1 MRNVRRVAIKLVE
14 LIIVVFCVTAIT
26 FLLLNLLPGSPALSI
41 LGVNAT
47 PHAVAQL
54 DKTLNLNHPL
64 PVRYADWMGQILRG
78 NFGTSEVD
86 GQPVAHAILQHLP
99 VTLELLILCQLM
111 AFVVAIPA
119 GIWAGYRKNS
129 WIDRLTTGGSFA
141 LLAFPPFIV
150 ALLFVYV
157 FAVRWHAFPATGF
170 TSISAGLF
178 SNLRTMF
185 LPAFTLAL
193 GSVAIYVRVLRSEI
207 INVLEE
213 NYITAARAKGM
224 PSWWILLR
232 HAFRPSTFSLVT
244 VAGINI
250 GLLIGGS
257 FIVEQIFALP
267 GIGLLT
273 VDAIFSRDYITVQG
287 CILVVA
293 VGFVVINFIVD
304 LLYPVL
310 DPRVRDQRIGRI
322 GVRVR

>member
-1 MRNVRRVAIKLVE
+1 
-14 LIIVVFCVTAIT
+14 
-26 FLLLNLLPGSPALSI
+26 
-41 LGVNAT
+41 
-47 PHAVAQL
+47 
-54 DKTLNLNHPL
+54 
-64 PVRYADWMGQILRG
+64 
-78 NFGTSEVD
+78 
-86 GQPVAHAILQHLP
+86 
-99 VTLELLILCQLM
+99 
-111 AFVVAIPA
+111 
-119 GIWAGYRKNS
+119 
-129 WIDRLTTGGSFA
+129 
-141 LLAFPPFIV
+141 
-150 ALLFVYV
+150 
-157 FAVRWHAFPATGF
+157 
-170 TSISAGLF
+170 
-178 SNLRTMF
+178 
-185 LPAFTLAL
+185 
-193 GSVAIYVRVLRSEI
+193 
-207 INVLEE
+207 
-213 NYITAARAKGM
+213 M

>member
-1 MRNVRRVAIKLVE
+1 MRRIAIKIVE
-14 LIIVVFCVTAIT
+14 LVIVVFFVTCIT

-47 PHAVAQL
+47 PKAVAQL
-54 DKTLNLNHPL
+54 NRALDLNHPL
-64 PVRYADWMGQILRG
+64 PVQYVDWIGHIVRG
-78 NFGTSEVD
+78 NFGKSYVNQEPV
-86 GQPVAHAILQHLP
+86 GQAILQHLP
-99 VTLELLILCQLM
+99 VTLELLIVSQLM
-111 AFVVAIPA
+111 AFVVAIPL
-119 GIWAGYRKNS
+119 GIWAGYRKNT
-129 WIDRLTTGGSFA
+129 WVDRLTTGTSFA

-150 ALLFVYV
+150 ALLLVYL
-157 FAVRWHAFPATGF
+157 FAVRWHVFPATGF
-170 TSISAGLF
+170 TPLSAGLF
-178 SNLRTMF
+178 ANLKTMF
-185 LPAFTLAL
+185 LPALTLAL
-193 GSVAIYVRVLRSEI
+193 GSIAIYVRVLRSEI

-224 PSWWILLR
+224 PPWWILLR
-232 HAFRPSTFSLVT
+232 HAFRPSSFALVT

-310 DPRVRDQRIGRI
+310 DPRVRDLRIARAGLR
-322 GVRVR
+322 